1 MKVVLY
7 YNFKYDYEGILSKD
21 IAYSYPYALDFS
33 DFDSGGLI
41 KDDYEQTIVYNPV
54 EEKGFHCL
62 TFLVGDNSSRH
73 RSYGRLDSVEGLD
86 NIIKF
91 FEAKD
96 CPFEIQ
102 IRRSYVVLNLY
113 NESNKILYHISRELR
128 EHVCSDMRRNFFE
141 LSSTSELLRD
151 CMEKLVF
158 VYEKEKRPKP
168 CEGLCKYIGMPVKG
182 LEQNA
187 IYGYRRNPEKFH
199 SIDFVYLYDTSNL
212 YLLPVELVSFGSK

>member
-7 YNFKYDYEGILSKD
+7 YNFRYDYEGSLLNDKC
-21 IAYSYPYALDFS
+21 PYAFDFS
-33 DFDSGGLI
+33 DFDSGGFI
-41 KDDYEQTIVYNPV
+41 KDDYEQTIVYYPA
-54 EEKGFHCL
+54 EENGFHCH
-62 TFLVGDNSSRH
+62 TFSVGHNSSRH
-73 RSYGRLDSVEGLD
+73 RTNGRLDSVEGLN

-96 CPFEIQ
+96 CPFDIQ
-102 IRRSYVVLNLY
+102 FRRSHVVFNLY
-113 NESNKILYHISRELR
+113 NESGKILGCISQ
-128 EHVCSDMRRNFFE
+128 EHVCSDMWRNFFE
-141 LSSTSELLRD
+141 LSSMYELLQD

-168 CEGLCKYIGMPVKG
+168 CEGLCKYVGIPVKG

-187 IYGYRRNPEKFH
+187 IYGYRKKLEKFH
-199 SIDFVYLYDTSNL
+199 DIDFVYLYDTANL

>member
-7 YNFKYDYEGILSKD
+7 YNFRYDYEGILLKEVTS
-21 IAYSYPYALDFS
+21 SCPYAFDFS

-41 KDDYEQTIVYNPV
+41 KDDYAQTIVYNPT
-54 EEKGFHCL
+54 EEKGFRCH

-73 RSYGRLDSVEGLD
+73 RAYGRLDSVEGLD
-86 NIIKF
+86 NIIDF

-96 CPFEIQ
+96 CHFEIQ
-102 IRRSYVVLNLY
+102 IRRSYVFFNLY
-113 NESNKILYHISRELR
+113 NESDKILYYISRELR

-141 LSSTSELLRD
+141 LYSMSELLKN

-158 VYEKEKRPKP
+158 VYAKENKPKP

-187 IYGYRRNPEKFH
+187 IYGYRTKLEKFYN
-199 SIDFVYLYDTSNL
+199 IDFVYLYDTANL

>member
-7 YNFKYDYEGILSKD
+7 YNFRYDYEGSLLKD
-21 IAYSYPYALDFS
+21 FYPYALDFS

-41 KDDYEQTIVYNPV
+41 KDDYEQTITYSPAK
-54 EEKGFHCL
+54 KGGFRCQ
-62 TFLVGDNSSRH
+62 TFSVADDSSRH
-73 RSYGRLDSVEGLD
+73 RAYGRLDSVEGLD

-96 CPFEIQ
+96 CPFETQ
-102 IRRSYVVLNLY
+102 IRRSYVVFNLY
-113 NESNKILYHISRELR
+113 NESDKMLCYISRE
-128 EHVCSDMRRNFFE
+128 HVYFDMKHNFFE
-141 LSSTSELLRD
+141 LSSMYELLHD

-168 CEGLCKYIGMPVKG
+168 CEGLCKYTGIPVKG

-187 IYGYRRNPEKFH
+187 IYGYRKNPEKFH
-199 SIDFVYLYDTSNL
+199 DIDFVYLYDTENL